1 MMSPTLT
8 ELGWTQALTDAWQSL
23 DGNSNVPDK
32 EDSAGDSRYPARVM
46 SVHRGHVDIVSEHG
60 EQALPTGL
68 LPHDEALT
76 VGDWIAVDP
85 DGRVRH
91 VLPRHTV
98 FRRRSPGSAR
108 DWQLIAA
115 NVDVLFIVTSCNQ
128 DFNIARL
135 ERYLV
140 LAEDAGAWPVVV
152 LTKTDLCEDVDSYRH
167 EAERIRPGLAVEAVN
182 ALDDESVERLALWC
196 NPGQTVAFVG
206 SSGVGKSTLVN
217 TLKGS
222 DTIATS
228 GIREDDAK
236 GRHTTTARAMHRL
249 PGGGWLLDTPGMREI
264 QLAEVHEG
272 IEQVF
277 DDIARLA
284 AECRFA
290 DCRHDN
296 EPGCAVNA
304 AIDTGTLDADRL
316 KRYRKLEREDA
327 RNSETLAER
336 HARERQFGKMV
347 KGIVEEK
354 KRR

>member
-1 MMSPTLT
+1 MLPTLT
-8 ELGWTQALTDAWQSL
+8 QLGWTPALADAWQSL
-23 DGNSNVPDK
+23 TTGHNTPAPAAVDDGSP
-32 EDSAGDSRYPARVM
+32 YPARVM
-46 SVHRGHVDIVSEHG
+46 SVHRGHIDIASEHG
-60 EQALPTGL
+60 EQTLLAGL
-68 LPHDEALT
+68 LPHDEPLT
-76 VGDWIAVDP
+76 VGDWIAVEA

-91 VLPRHTV
+91 VLPRNTV
-98 FRRRSPGSAR
+98 FRRRAPGSAR
-108 DWQLIAA
+108 EWQLIAA

-128 DFNIARL
+128 DFNVARL

-152 LTKTDLCEDVDSYRH
+152 LTKTDLCEDPDSYRH
-167 EAERIRPGLAVEAVN
+167 AAERIRPGLAVESVN
-182 ALDDESVERLALWC
+182 ALDVASVQRLAHWC
-196 NPGQTVAFVG
+196 GPGQTVAFVG
-206 SSGVGKSTLVN
+206 SSGVGKSTLIN
-217 TLKGS
+217 TLTGS
-222 DTIATS
+222 DSIATG

-236 GRHTTTARAMHRL
+236 GRHTTTARAMHPL

-264 QLAEVHEG
+264 QLADVHEG
-272 IEQVF
+272 IEHVF

-284 AECRFA
+284 AQCRFA

-296 EPGCAVNA
+296 EPGCAVKA
-304 AIDTGTLDADRL
+304 AIADGTLDADRL

-347 KGIVEEK
+347 KGAMDVK